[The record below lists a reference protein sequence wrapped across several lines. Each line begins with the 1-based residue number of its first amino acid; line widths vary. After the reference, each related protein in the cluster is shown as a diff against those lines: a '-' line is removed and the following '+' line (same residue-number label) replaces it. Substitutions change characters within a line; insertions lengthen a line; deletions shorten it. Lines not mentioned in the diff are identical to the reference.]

1 MNELQIKITAD
12 VKDIQSALT
21 KVKKTLK
28 EFEDSMSSG
37 SNVAN
42 GSLERQKGIIEQ
54 LNAKINSYKTSITR
68 ALSEQDIAKY
78 NAKLQETQKD
88 LARLNA
94 LGKVFQETSVQ
105 VQEQTGLIGQL
116 NAKLKQLKSSL
127 QEATTEK
134 EVERLNI
141 KLAETGKELTR
152 ITSLGK
158 GFKTTNVEVQEQNGL
173 IGKLNSQLKQLKV
186 SLQQATSEK
195 EVARLNSELSQTSA
209 ELARI
214 NSLGKN
220 ISAPAVKSFNKFR
233 VSAGAAGGS
242 AIAFNRIIQDAPFG
256 IIGVGNNIQQ
266 FAEQLTALKATT
278 GSTGAALKTFFV
290 SLISPANLVV
300 LAVSA
305 ITAAFTAYR
314 LGVFDSKEETKD
326 LISETEQFNQS
337 LNNVVKSLNAVD
349 SARLQGNKSA
359 ANELV
364 ELELLNSVLSD
375 TSNSES
381 ERLRAYNTLLEKY
394 PRIIKNISDEQKLVE
409 GLGKTYNL
417 LVNAIV
423 ERAKAVAVEDKIV
436 ELAKERLDLL
446 QKEQNETR
454 FQNDLI
460 KQRTDLE
467 KQQADALAKINAPE
481 TKNTER
487 QQALRDF
494 SDTQAA
500 LKKLAEEN
508 TLFGTITEKT
518 NNALIKNDAS
528 VNNLKEAYKS
538 LDFQLIELLDPVDS
552 VKEASEG
559 LNRVF
564 DENILFLQRFGN
576 EADKNKKKVDGLFE
590 SLEQEQKS
598 LFGTIASLKQEP
610 ASLINI
616 EQLAI
621 AQQRLTEIDA
631 LIGSIA
637 SKRVETEIPSVDL
650 ATVEGF
656 EGPDPNAV
664 NLAGDLPFSISE
676 LEAQIAGLEKLKA
689 VTNDTRQLALYNEQ
703 IANLKNQLNG
713 LSETKDKTQETVD
726 AIVNAFSTLGAGIAA
741 SLNIGDRALR
751 GFVTTLLSA
760 TPKIISAIISQA
772 AANKAAA
779 TTVNIANAQQAGGN
793 AIVSATEGAKALGP
807 VGLALLPVFIAGA
820 VALVSSAFSKIGSGG
835 SGASVPSGG
844 SGSTFT
850 NRREF
855 GGPVSKGRAYIVGEK
870 RPELFVPNTNGII
883 IPKVPSMD
891 YSGASMSAGA
901 MAIDVNIQ
909 GVSYGDDILFTVQQA
924 QIRRGVR

>member
-1 MNELQIKITAD
+1 MNELQIRLTGDI
-12 VKDIQSALT
+12 KDLQSALNKAKASIKSFESET
-21 KVKKTLK
+21 GTDSEKSNVGFRRKIGLIEQLTAKAKTLK
-28 EFEDSMSSG
+28 
-37 SNVAN
+37 V
-42 GSLERQKGIIEQ
+42 SLTQATNEKQIAGFNAQLEQ
-54 LNAKINSYKTSITR
+54 TN
-68 ALSEQDIAKY
+68 
-78 NAKLQETQKD
+78 QE

-94 LGKVFQETSVQ
+94 LGKTFASSTVQ
-105 VQEQTGLIGQL
+105 
-116 NAKLKQLKSSL
+116 
-127 QEATTEK
+127 
-134 EVERLNI
+134 
-141 KLAETGKELTR
+141 
-152 ITSLGK
+152 
-158 GFKTTNVEVQEQNGL
+158 
-173 IGKLNSQLKQLKV
+173 
-186 SLQQATSEK
+186 
-195 EVARLNSELSQTSA
+195 
-209 ELARI
+209 
-214 NSLGKN
+214 
-220 ISAPAVKSFNKFR
+220 SFDKFR

-305 ITAAFTAYR
+305 ITAAFTAYQ

-326 LISETEQFNQS
+326 LTSETEQFNQS

-409 GLGKTYNL
+409 GLGQTYNL
-417 LVNAIV
+417 LVNAII
-423 ERAKAVAVEDKIV
+423 ERAKAVAVEEKIV

-508 TLFGTITEKT
+508 TLFGTIAEKT

-590 SLEQEQKS
+590 SLEKEQKS

-631 LIGSIA
+631 LIGSIS
-637 SKRVETEIPSVDL
+637 SKRVETEIPAVDL

-713 LSETKDKTQETVD
+713 LSETKDQTQETVD

-760 TPKIISAIISQA
+760 TPKIIAAILAKSRATGTA
-772 AANKAAA
+772 AERE
-779 TTVNIANAQQAGGN
+779 NIANAKLAAGN
-793 AIVSATEGAKALGP
+793 AVVVATDGAKGLGP

-820 VALVSSAFSKIGSGG
+820 LALVSSAFSKAGSGG
-835 SGASVPSGG
+835 GGGPSAGT
-844 SGSTFT
+844 GSTFT

-870 RPELFVPNTNGII
+870 RPELFVPNTSGII
-883 IPKVPSMD
+883 LPKVPSMD

>member
-1 MNELQIKITAD
+1 MNELQIRLTGDI
-12 VKDIQSALT
+12 KDLQSALNKAKASIKSFESET
-21 KVKKTLK
+21 GTDTEKSNVGFRRKIGLIEQLTAKAKTLK
-28 EFEDSMSSG
+28 
-37 SNVAN
+37 V
-42 GSLERQKGIIEQ
+42 SLTQATNEKQIAGFNAQLEQ
-54 LNAKINSYKTSITR
+54 TN
-68 ALSEQDIAKY
+68 
-78 NAKLQETQKD
+78 QE

-94 LGKVFQETSVQ
+94 LGKTFASSTVQ
-105 VQEQTGLIGQL
+105 
-116 NAKLKQLKSSL
+116 
-127 QEATTEK
+127 
-134 EVERLNI
+134 
-141 KLAETGKELTR
+141 
-152 ITSLGK
+152 
-158 GFKTTNVEVQEQNGL
+158 
-173 IGKLNSQLKQLKV
+173 
-186 SLQQATSEK
+186 
-195 EVARLNSELSQTSA
+195 
-209 ELARI
+209 
-214 NSLGKN
+214 
-220 ISAPAVKSFNKFR
+220 SFDKFR

-305 ITAAFTAYR
+305 ITAAFTAYQ

-409 GLGKTYNL
+409 GLGQTYNL

-454 FQNDLI
+454 LQNDLI

-508 TLFGTITEKT
+508 TLFGTIAEKT

-590 SLEQEQKS
+590 SLEKEQKS

-631 LIGSIA
+631 LIGSIS
-637 SKRVETEIPSVDL
+637 SKRVETEIPAVDL

-713 LSETKDKTQETVD
+713 LSETKDQTQETVD

-760 TPKIISAIISQA
+760 TPKIIEAILSKSRATGTA
-772 AANKAAA
+772 AERE
-779 TTVNIANAQQAGGN
+779 NIANAKLAAGN
-793 AIVSATEGAKALGP
+793 AVVVATDGAKGLGP

-820 VALVSSAFSKIGSGG
+820 LALVSSAFNKAGSGG
-835 SGASVPSGG
+835 GGG
-844 SGSTFT
+844 SVSAGTGSTFT

-870 RPELFVPNTNGII
+870 RPELFVPNTSGII
-883 IPKVPSMD
+883 IPKVPAMD

>member
-1 MNELQIKITAD
+1 MNELQIRLTGDI
-12 VKDIQSALT
+12 KDLQSALNKAKASIKSFESET
-21 KVKKTLK
+21 GTDTEKSNVGFRRKIGLIEQLTAKAKTLK
-28 EFEDSMSSG
+28 
-37 SNVAN
+37 V
-42 GSLERQKGIIEQ
+42 SLTQATNEKQIAGFNAQLEQ
-54 LNAKINSYKTSITR
+54 TN
-68 ALSEQDIAKY
+68 
-78 NAKLQETQKD
+78 QE

-94 LGKVFQETSVQ
+94 LGKTFASSTVQ
-105 VQEQTGLIGQL
+105 
-116 NAKLKQLKSSL
+116 
-127 QEATTEK
+127 
-134 EVERLNI
+134 
-141 KLAETGKELTR
+141 
-152 ITSLGK
+152 
-158 GFKTTNVEVQEQNGL
+158 
-173 IGKLNSQLKQLKV
+173 
-186 SLQQATSEK
+186 
-195 EVARLNSELSQTSA
+195 
-209 ELARI
+209 
-214 NSLGKN
+214 
-220 ISAPAVKSFNKFR
+220 SFDKFR

-305 ITAAFTAYR
+305 ITAAFTAYQ

-409 GLGKTYNL
+409 GLGQTYNL

-454 FQNDLI
+454 LQNDLI

-508 TLFGTITEKT
+508 TLFGTIAEKT

-590 SLEQEQKS
+590 SLEKEQKS

-631 LIGSIA
+631 LIGSIS
-637 SKRVETEIPSVDL
+637 SKRVETEIPAVDL

-713 LSETKDKTQETVD
+713 LSETKDQTQETVD

-760 TPKIISAIISQA
+760 TPKIIAAILAKSRATGTA
-772 AANKAAA
+772 AERE
-779 TTVNIANAQQAGGN
+779 NIANAKLAAGN
-793 AIVSATEGAKALGP
+793 AVVVATDGAKGLGP

-820 VALVSSAFSKIGSGG
+820 LALVSSAFSKAGSGG
-835 SGASVPSGG
+835 GGGPSAGT
-844 SGSTFT
+844 GSTFT

-870 RPELFVPNTNGII
+870 RPELFVPNTSGII
-883 IPKVPSMD
+883 IPKVPAMD

>member
-1 MNELQIKITAD
+1 MNELQIRLTGDI
-12 VKDIQSALT
+12 KDLQSALN
-21 KVKKTLK
+21 KAKASIKS
-28 EFEDSMSSG
+28 FESETGTDSEK
-37 SNVAN
+37 SNV
-42 GSLERQKGIIEQ
+42 GFRRKIGLIEQ
-54 LNAKINSYKTSITR
+54 LTVKAKGLKLSLTQATNEKQIAGFNAQ
-68 ALSEQDIAKY
+68 LEQT
-78 NAKLQETQKD
+78 NQE

-94 LGKVFQETSVQ
+94 LGKTFASSTVQ
-105 VQEQTGLIGQL
+105 
-116 NAKLKQLKSSL
+116 
-127 QEATTEK
+127 
-134 EVERLNI
+134 
-141 KLAETGKELTR
+141 
-152 ITSLGK
+152 
-158 GFKTTNVEVQEQNGL
+158 
-173 IGKLNSQLKQLKV
+173 
-186 SLQQATSEK
+186 
-195 EVARLNSELSQTSA
+195 
-209 ELARI
+209 
-214 NSLGKN
+214 
-220 ISAPAVKSFNKFR
+220 SFDKFR

-409 GLGKTYNL
+409 GLGQSYNL
-417 LVNAIV
+417 LVNAII
-423 ERAKAVAVEDKIV
+423 ERAKAVAVEEKIV

-508 TLFGTITEKT
+508 SLFGTITEKT

-528 VNNLKEAYKS
+528 VNNLKQAYKN
-538 LDFQLIELLDPVDS
+538 LDFGLISVLDPLDS
-552 VKEASEG
+552 VSESAEG
-559 LNRVF
+559 INRVF
-564 DENILFLQRFGN
+564 DLNIALLQRFGN
-576 EADKNKKKVDGLFE
+576 EADNNKKKIEGLGDSFTK
-590 SLEQEQKS
+590 SLEQQQKS
-598 LFGTIASLKQEP
+598 LFDTIATLKQNP
-610 ASLINI
+610 TLGLNAALIQI
-616 EQLAI
+616 YTSEL
-621 AQQRLTEIDA
+621 EKIDA

-637 SKRVETEIPSVDL
+637 SKRVETELPPID
-650 ATVEGF
+650 TTQVEGF

-664 NLAGDLPFSISE
+664 NAAGDLPFSISE
-676 LEAQIAGLEKLKA
+676 IEAQIAILEKLKS
-689 VTNDTRQLALYNEQ
+689 VTNDSTQLGKYNEQ

-713 LSETKDKTQETVD
+713 LSETKDQTQETVD
-726 AIVNAFSTLGAGIAA
+726 AIVNAFSSLGAGIAA

-751 GFVTTLLSA
+751 GFVSTLLSA
-760 TPKIISAIISQA
+760 TPKIIAAILAKSRATGTA
-772 AANKAAA
+772 AERE
-779 TTVNIANAQQAGGN
+779 NIANAKLAAGN
-793 AIVSATEGAKALGP
+793 AVVVATDGAKGLGP

-820 VALVSSAFSKIGSGG
+820 LALVSSAFSKAGSGG
-835 SGASVPSGG
+835 GGGSVSAG